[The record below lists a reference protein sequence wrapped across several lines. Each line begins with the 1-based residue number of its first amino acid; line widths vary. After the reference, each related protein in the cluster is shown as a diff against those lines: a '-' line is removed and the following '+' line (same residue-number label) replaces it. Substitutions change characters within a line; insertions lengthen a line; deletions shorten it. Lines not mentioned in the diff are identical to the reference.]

1 MNTDNRILFYLL
13 VGLSILCSSCATPI
27 APTGGPSDDDGP
39 VLEFTEPETGTTNF
53 DGRVFEFQFDEYV
66 NRSTVREAITVEPDL
81 GVGYEVSW
89 KRKTMFIEFEEPFP
103 DSTTII
109 IKIGTELTD
118 TRNNKISSPITLA
131 ISTGDEIDS
140 GEISGR
146 VLLAENGRAADEQRI
161 LLYRQPVDLNRR
173 ANYQAQTDTSGSFT
187 FSYLAEGTYKA
198 LLVDDRNRNKI
209 WDPGMEKA
217 YSFYEEFINLE
228 KEGSD
233 TLDVIYTVRED
244 TTKPVLQGVGLFS
257 QNRMRFRFSEAVQLT
272 DSAAIQISDSL
283 GNTYSSAY
291 PLYVSPKEQFVLF
304 AHSSEPLLE
313 EVTYS
318 TEISGITDMGG
329 NEPDSAVFSFTG
341 TAQEDTTLQ
350 RIISANGQNGLSQ
363 TDAFVVTY
371 AAPISESE
379 VTDSVVVIEGDVDF
393 DDWPEISTA
402 RNKLRISP
410 QQEWIENVNYQ
421 FLVWNPFTQ
430 RRSMYEPEVWDS
442 TEYGEIEIN
451 IENADSAD
459 TYYARLI
466 GPNGEE
472 VEFTQFR
479 NATAI
484 RDLPPVAYTLILF
497 RDENGNRRWDTGSVS
512 PYQSPEK
519 YYVQR
524 NVNVQEGFIS
534 EVNVTFE

>member
-1 MNTDNRILFYLL
+1 MNTDNPTLFYLL
-13 VGLSILCSSCATPI
+13 VGFSILCSSCATPI
-27 APTGGPSDDDGP
+27 APTGGPSDEEGP
-39 VLEFTEPETGTTNF
+39 GLEFTDPETGTTNF
-53 DGRVFEFQFDEYV
+53 DGRIFEFQFDEFV
-66 NRSTVREAITVEPDL
+66 NRSTVRQALTIEPDL
-81 GVGYEVSW
+81 GIEYGISW
-89 KRKTMFIEFEEPFP
+89 KRKTMFIEFEESFP
-103 DSTTII
+103 DSTTVI
-109 IKIGTELTD
+109 IKLGTELTD

-131 ISTGDEIDS
+131 ISTGDDIDS

-146 VLLAENGRAADEQRI
+146 VLLAENGQAADEQRI
-161 LLYRQPVDLNRR
+161 LLYRQPVDLTRR

-209 WDPGMEKA
+209 WDQGMETA
-217 YSFYEEFINLE
+217 YPFYKEFIDLD

-257 QNRMRFRFSEAVQLT
+257 QNRMRFRFSESIQLT
-272 DSAAIQISDSL
+272 DSTSIQITDSL
-283 GNTYSSAY
+283 GNDYSSAY
-291 PLYVSPKEQFVLF
+291 PLYVSPNEQFVLF
-304 AHSSEPLLE
+304 AQSSEPLLD
-313 EVTYS
+313 EVGYS
-318 TEISGITDMGG
+318 TKIEGITDLDG
-329 NEPDSAVFSFTG
+329 NEPDSTVFSFTG

-350 RIISANGQNGLSQ
+350 RIILANGQNGLSQ
-363 TDAFVVTY
+363 SDAFVVTY

-379 VTDSVVVIEGDVDF
+379 ITDSVVVIEGDVDF
-393 DDWPEISTA
+393 DDWPEISA
-402 RNKLRISP
+402 ERNKLHISP
-410 QQEWIENVNYQ
+410 QQEWIEDVNYQ
-421 FLVWNPFTQ
+421 FLVWNPVTQ

-466 GPNGEE
+466 GPSGEE
-472 VEFTQFR
+472 VEFSRFNDAIT
-479 NATAI
+479 I

-497 RDENGNRRWDTGSVS
+497 RDENANQRWDTGSVS
-512 PYQSPEK
+512 PYQSPER

-524 NVNVQEGFIS
+524 NINVQEGFIS

>member
-1 MNTDNRILFYLL
+1 M
-13 VGLSILCSSCATPI
+13 
-27 APTGGPSDDDGP
+27 
-39 VLEFTEPETGTTNF
+39 
-53 DGRVFEFQFDEYV
+53 
-66 NRSTVREAITVEPDL
+66 VEPDL
-81 GVGYEVSW
+81 GIEYDISW
-89 KRKTMFIEFEEPFP
+89 KRKTMFIEFEESFP
-103 DSTTII
+103 DSTTVI
-109 IKIGTELTD
+109 IKLGTELTD

-161 LLYRQPVDLNRR
+161 LLYRQPVDLTRR

-209 WDPGMEKA
+209 WDPGMETA
-217 YSFYEEFINLE
+217 YPFYEEFINLE

-283 GNTYSSAY
+283 GNEYSSAY
-291 PLYVSPKEQFVLF
+291 PLYVSPKEKYVLF
-304 AHSSEPLLE
+304 AQSSEPLLD
-313 EVTYS
+313 EVDYS
-318 TEISGITDMGG
+318 TNIEGITDLEG
-329 NEPDSAVFSFTG
+329 NEPDSTVFRFTG
-341 TAQEDTTLQ
+341 TTQEDTTRQ
-350 RIISANGQNGLSQ
+350 RIISTNGQNGLSQ
-363 TDAFVVTY
+363 TDAFMVTY

-393 DDWPEISTA
+393 NDWPEISTEQ
-402 RNKLRISP
+402 NKLRISP
-410 QQEWIENVNYQ
+410 QQEWIEGVNYQ
-421 FLVWNPFTQ
+421 FLIWNPITQ

-451 IENADSAD
+451 IENADSAG

-479 NATAI
+479 NATTI

-512 PYQSPEK
+512 PYKSPEK

>member
-1 MNTDNRILFYLL
+1 MNTDNLKLFYLF
-13 VGLSILCSSCATPI
+13 VGLSILYSSCATPI
-27 APTGGPSDDDGP
+27 APTGGPSDNDGP
-39 VLEFTEPETGTTNF
+39 VLEFTDPETGTTNF
-53 DGRVFEFQFDEYV
+53 EGNSFEFQFDEYI
-66 NRSTVREAITVEPDL
+66 NRTSIREAITVEPDL
-81 GVGYEVSW
+81 GIDYEVSW
-89 KRKTMFIEFEEPFP
+89 KRKNMFIEFEEPFP

-109 IKIGTELTD
+109 IKLGTEIRD

-131 ISTGDEIDS
+131 ISTGDVIDS
-140 GEISGR
+140 GEISGKVR
-146 VLLAENGRAADEQRI
+146 LAETGRAADEQRI
-161 LLYRQPVDLNRR
+161 LLYRQPVDLTKR

-209 WDPGMEKA
+209 WDPGMETA
-217 YSFYEEFINLE
+217 YPFYKEFINLE
-228 KEGSD
+228 KAGSD

-257 QNRMRFRFSEAVQLT
+257 QNRMRFRFSEDIQLT
-272 DSAAIQISDSL
+272 ESSEILISDSL
-283 GNTYSSAY
+283 GNDYASAY

-304 AHSSEPLLE
+304 AQSSDPLLE
-313 EVTYS
+313 EVAYS
-318 TEISGITDMGG
+318 TQLSGITDMGG
-329 NEPDSAVFSFTG
+329 NEPDSAVFDFTG
-341 TAQEDTTLQ
+341 TAQEDTTRQ
-350 RIISANGQNGLSQ
+350 RIISDNGQNGLTQ
-363 TDAFVVTY
+363 TDDFIVTY
-371 AAPISESE
+371 AAPVSESE
-379 VTDSVVVIEGDVDF
+379 ITDSVVVIEGDVDF
-393 DDWPEISTA
+393 DDWPEITTE

-410 QQEWIENVNYQ
+410 QQEWIEDVNYQ
-421 FLVWNPFTQ
+421 FLVWNPVTQ

-451 IENADSAD
+451 IENADSSD

-466 GPNGEE
+466 DPNGEE

-479 NATAI
+479 GSTI
-484 RDLPPVAYTLILF
+484 IVDLPPVAYTLILF
-497 RDENGNRRWDTGSVS
+497 RDENGNQRWDIGSVS

-524 NVNVQEGFIS
+524 NVDVQEGFIS